1 MKPKYLLDTNVCIVY
16 IKFPISNVRSRIAAT
31 QAGEIA
37 VCSVVKYEMFFG
49 SMRSSDPVR
58 SLQIQEAFLGQFES
72 LPFDYTACRHAAKI
86 RADLSRSGNLIGA
99 YDILIAATALAHD
112 LTLVTHN
119 VNEFSRVIGLRIEDW
134 E

>member
-1 MKPKYLLDTNVCIVY
+1 MTPKYLLDTNVCIVY
-16 IKFPISNVRSRIAAT
+16 IKFPNSNVLSRIAAT
-31 QAGEIA
+31 PAEEIA

-58 SLQIQEAFLGQFES
+58 SLQIQEAFLEQFES
-72 LPFDYTACRHAAKI
+72 LPFDDTACRHAAKI
-86 RADLSRSGNLIGA
+86 RADLSRTGTIIGA
-99 YDILIAATALAHD
+99 YDILIAATALAND

-119 VNEFSRVIGLRIEDW
+119 VKEFGRVNGLRIEDW

>member
-16 IKFPISNVRSRIAAT
+16 IKFPNSNVRSRIAAIPT
-31 QAGEIA
+31 DEIT

-72 LPFDYTACRHAAKI
+72 LPFDDLACRHAARI
-86 RADLSRSGNLIGA
+86 RADLSRSGSLIGA
-99 YDILIAATALAHD
+99 YDILIAATALARD